1 MSRALAITLA
11 LLVAAPASVLI
22 ALAAGSVPLPLDQV
36 WAALASDTPGVARTL
51 VLELRLPRAL
61 TALAVGG
68 MLGLAGALLQVLL
81 RNPLADPY
89 VLGISGGA
97 AVGALLAIGLGAA
110 GAFVGG
116 AAFGGAIGSMLLV
129 FGVSRAGGAWTQ
141 SRLLLTGVVIAAGW
155 GACVSLLLAISPA
168 TQVQGMVF
176 WLLGDLGYAREPAA
190 GLLVLGFGL
199 ALAMLYARPLN
210 LLARGERVAAALGER
225 PGHLRVLVY
234 FLASLLSAVAVT
246 LAGSIGFVG
255 LIVPHLLR
263 LLGLTDHR
271 WLLPNTALLGGA
283 LLVVADALARTVL
296 APVQLPVGVLTA
308 LIGVPAFLYLLSRAA
323 DYGQRSHGA
332 A

>member
-1 MSRALAITLA
+1 MRRPLAITL
-11 LLVAAPASVLI
+11 LLLAAAPLSILI
-22 ALAAGSVPLPLDQV
+22 ALAAGSVSLSLDQL
-36 WAALASDTPGVARTL
+36 WTALASDAPGVARTV

-61 TALAVGG
+61 AALAVGG

-97 AVGALLAIGLGAA
+97 AVGALLAIALGAA
-110 GAFVGG
+110 GVLVGG
-116 AAFGGAIGSMLLV
+116 AAFAGAIASMLLV
-129 FGVSRAGGAWTQ
+129 FGLARAGGAWTQ
-141 SRLLLTGVVIAAGW
+141 SRLLLTGVVLAAGW

-168 TQVQGMVF
+168 MQVQGMVF

-190 GLLVLGFGL
+190 GLVVLVSGL

-225 PGHLRVLVY
+225 PAHLRVLVY

-255 LIVPHLLR
+255 LVVPHLLR

-271 WLLPNTALLGGA
+271 WLLPNTVLLGGA
-283 LLVVADALARTVL
+283 LLVIADALARTVL

-308 LIGVPAFLYLLSRAA
+308 LIGVPAFLYLLARAT
-323 DYGQRSHGA
+323 DPGHRTHGTP
-332 A
+332 